1 MGGDPKG
8 SECRMTGFWALPT
21 AEVVFD
27 RTKSLGLEELGGGGG
42 GRDLPVS
49 LGGAGGGP
57 PLLVSLV
64 SSSLPLV
71 KSISGSG
78 DAITFVLI
86 TAGTSDWILKRTRQ

>member
-1 MGGDPKG
+1 MGGDPEG
-8 SECRMTGFWALPT
+8 SECRMTGFWGGPI
-21 AEVVFD
+21 AEVVLD
-27 RTKSLGLEELGGGGG
+27 RTKNLGFEELGGGGG
-42 GRDLPVS
+42 GRDLPAS

-78 DAITFVLI
+78 DVITLALI
-86 TAGTSDWILKRTRQ
+86 TSDWRLNRTRQ